1 MNPELFA
8 SLRALLDHIQND
20 TKLQG
25 LFHDLYKAVVSPA
38 RPETAKPVAEP
49 ASPAVVAQA
58 PPPSPPS
65 PPSPSVRR
73 EPSEAIKSLAAAL
86 TFRSEPESATPAQQE
101 GGLSWTSRQITDE
114 DLPVIEK
121 RCLLKAEGARWA
133 RARQERLRAGADFYT
148 EIDPQDRAIISRA
161 KALPDCFL
169 WMCHRDGPAPAD
181 LGLYDD
187 LAGCFE
193 TAALS
198 LSMLRNVL
206 ANAADDREALEIAL
220 DLTAEAQSSIRGGIG
235 AMNGDTDEDQF
246 KIYSWLRA
254 TAADEQILI
263 RRYMR
268 RDDVADPKGWQ
279 ALQERI
285 KDFDE
290 RVKKVK
296 NRDKRQRGLFNR
308 IQYHHKR
315 IQADP
320 KGDHEHDWQKI
331 VETVDELVA
340 DGLPPSNRELREV
353 MLPLAEPLVEA
364 IPADSELPKNVALVL
379 RETERYLKTRPA
391 KADAAAAAQQTEDV
405 RRARELLE
413 GKAMVMIGGERRP
426 LAQEALIDALG
437 LSELL
442 WVETREHQTH
452 AVFEPLVARDD
463 VAAVILAIRWSS
475 HGFGEV
481 KEFCDKY
488 AKPLVRLP
496 AGYNP
501 NQVAFHLLS
510 QVGDRLGAPAARTIA
525 AG

>member
-1 MNPELFA
+1 MTPELFS
-8 SLRALLDHIQND
+8 SLRALLDHIEND
-20 TKLQG
+20 PKLQG
-25 LFHDLYKAVVSPA
+25 LFRDLYKAIVTP
-38 RPETAKPVAEP
+38 AKPKPLEPVAAPEP
-49 ASPAVVAQA
+49 APQPAVAQSVPA
-58 PPPSPPS
+58 PPVP
-65 PPSPSVRR
+65 VRR
-73 EPSEAIKSLAAAL
+73 EPSESIVKLAAAL
-86 TFRSEPESATPAQQE
+86 WSTPSEPAPPAPALAHPE
-101 GGLSWTSRQITDE
+101 GALSWTSRQVTDE
-114 DLPVIEK
+114 DLPLVEA
-121 RCLLKAEGARWA
+121 RCRLKAEGAHWA
-133 RARQERLRAGADFYT
+133 RTRQERLRGGADFYT
-148 EIDPQDRAIISRA
+148 EIDPQDRAIIARA

-169 WMCHRDGPAPAD
+169 WMCHRDGPVPAD
-181 LGLYDD
+181 LTLYDD

-193 TAALS
+193 TAALA
-198 LSMLRNVL
+198 LSMLRSVL
-206 ANAADDREALEIAL
+206 ANASGDREALEVAL
-220 DLTAEAQSSIRGGIG
+220 DLTAEAQSSIRGAIA

-254 TAADEQILI
+254 TAAEEQILI

-285 KDFDE
+285 HQFDE

-308 IQYHHKR
+308 IQYHLKR
-315 IQADP
+315 IHAEP
-320 KGDHEHDWQKI
+320 SGEHEHDWLKI
-331 VETVDELVA
+331 VETVDELVT
-340 DGLPPSNRELREV
+340 DGLPPSNRELRDV
-353 MLPLAEPLVEA
+353 MLPLVDS
-364 IPADSELPKNVALVL
+364 IPESIELPKNVGLVV
-379 RETERYLKTRPA
+379 REIDRYVSSRPPKVDPGA
-391 KADAAAAAQQTEDV
+391 NAPQTEDV
-405 RRARELLE
+405 RRARELLK
-413 GKAMVMIGGERRP
+413 GRAMVMIGGERRP
-426 LAQEALIDALG
+426 LAADALTEALG

-452 AVFEPLVARDD
+452 SVFEPLVARED

-488 AKPLVRLP
+488 GKPLVRLP

-510 QVGDRLGAPAARTIA
+510 QVGDRLGAPSRTTA

>member
-1 MNPELFA
+1 MTTDLFA
-8 SLRALLDHIQND
+8 SLRALLDHIQQD
-20 TKLQG
+20 TTLQA
-25 LFHDLYKAVVSPA
+25 LFRDVYQALATPA
-38 RPETAKPVAEP
+38 EPTKPAPAAEP
-49 ASPAVVAQA
+49 APQPAAA
-58 PPPSPPS
+58 PTPPPPTPA
-65 PPSPSVRR
+65 PAAPTVPVRR
-73 EPSEAIKSLAAAL
+73 EPSESIVKLAAAL
-86 TFRSEPESATPAQQE
+86 WSTPSEPAPAGPSAAHHE
-101 GGLSWTSRQITDE
+101 GVSWTSRQVTDE
-114 DLPVIEK
+114 DLPMVEA
-121 RCLLKAEGARWA
+121 RCRLKAEGARWA
-133 RARQERLRAGADFYT
+133 RTRQERLRGGADFYT
-148 EIDPQDRAIISRA
+148 EIDPQDRAIIARA

-169 WMCHRDGPAPAD
+169 WMCHRDGPVPAD
-181 LGLYDD
+181 LTLYDD
-187 LAGCFE
+187 LASCFE
-193 TAALS
+193 TAALA

-206 ANAADDREALEIAL
+206 ATAAGDREALEIAL
-220 DLTAEAQSSIRGGIG
+220 DLTAEAQSSIRGAIA
-235 AMNGDTDEDQF
+235 AMNGETDEDQF

-254 TAADEQILI
+254 AAAEEQVLI

-285 KDFDE
+285 RQFDE

-308 IQYHHKR
+308 IQYHLKR
-315 IQADP
+315 IHTEP
-320 KGDHEHDWQKI
+320 KSEHEHDWRKI

-340 DGLPPSNRELREV
+340 DGLPPSNRELRDV
-353 MLPLAEPLVEA
+353 MLPLVDL
-364 IPADSELPKNVALVL
+364 IPEEIELPKNVALVL
-379 RETERYLKTRPA
+379 REIDRYVSSRPPKVDPGA
-391 KADAAAAAQQTEDV
+391 NAPPSEDV
-405 RRARELLE
+405 RRARELLQ

-426 LAQEALIDALG
+426 LAADALTEALG

-452 AVFEPLVARDD
+452 SVFEPLVARED

-488 AKPLVRLP
+488 GKPLVRLP

-510 QVGDRLGAPAARTIA
+510 QVGDRLAGPTRTTA